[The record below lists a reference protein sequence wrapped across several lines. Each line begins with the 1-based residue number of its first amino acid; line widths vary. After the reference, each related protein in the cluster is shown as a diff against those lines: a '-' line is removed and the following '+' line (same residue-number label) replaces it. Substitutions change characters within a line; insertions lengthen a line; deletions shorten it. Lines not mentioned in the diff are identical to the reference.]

1 MSTARPLLRRDERR
15 AQLLRSAAV
24 AFAHQ
29 GYAATSVDDVAK
41 AAGITKLI
49 VYRHFESKDHLY
61 RCVLEQVSSR
71 LGEVWAEER
80 AREDRY
86 EAPTRT
92 LLRVGRE
99 HPDAFRLLF
108 VHAARETDFASFAE
122 DLRSLQIALADEL
135 IGPMI
140 VDGELR
146 RWATATAIDHLVTAV
161 LRWLEIGELANDE
174 QWIPVATAGLIAAIS
189 AWADP
194 ASVLDALP
202 SEDAS
207 TDVASIDDA
216 SV

>member
-1 MSTARPLLRRDERR
+1 MSPARPLLRRDERR

-29 GYAATSVDDVAK
+29 GFAATSVDDVAK

-61 RCVLEQVSSR
+61 RCVLEEVSGR
-71 LGEVWAEER
+71 LAVVWTEER
-80 AREDRY
+80 AAGIRY

-108 VHAARETDFASFAE
+108 IHAARETDFASFAE
-122 DLRSLQIALADEL
+122 DFRSLQVALADEL

-140 VDGELR
+140 VDGALR

-161 LRWLEIGELANDE
+161 LRWLELGEPIDDE
-174 QWIPVATAGLIAAIS
+174 QWIPVATAGLIATVT

-202 SEDAS
+202 TGNAPPGETPA
-207 TDVASIDDA
+207 
-216 SV
+216 